1 MIFFFSL
8 GMEVKAVDNVLKDAI
23 LNGLY
28 NKNENKGNEF
38 ISPQLV
44 NNDDQSKIW
53 FTLRQ
58 ELMSCTS
65 FTWAVAFISENMLV
79 PFKLVMSELAKRG
92 VNGTLITGTY
102 LGFNSPKVFKELMK
116 IPNLTVR
123 LSEKTGFHAKGYIF
137 NHEDYQTILIG
148 SANFTRS
155 ALLKNCEWGLKVT
168 SHENGQLVE
177 EVNDQIKNNLS
188 NSLILTSSW
197 IKEYEQNWQPIKNNP
212 HLLLRKSKKI
222 SPNQMQKEALANLD
236 ALVKEQ
242 AKRALVVSA
251 TGTGKTYLGAFAVKE
266 YKPKK
271 FLYLVH
277 REQIAKKALESFYQV
292 IGGKK
297 SDYGLLTGNK
307 HDFDKKYLFG
317 TVQTVSQEQILGQ
330 LNPEEFDYILIDEA
344 HRVAAPTYQKILNHF
359 TPKFLLGMTATPER
373 MDKQNIYE
381 IFDYHLAYEIRL
393 KDALNEQMLTPFHYV
408 GVEDYTVGN
417 QIITETSKLK
427 DLVAEKRVEYVLKQ
441 LNYYGYCGEKAKG
454 LVFCSRQEEARELA
468 KLFSQAGHPS
478 RALTNEDSQKRRAE
492 VTQQLENGELEY
504 IFTVDLFNEGIDI
517 PSLNQIVMLRNTQS
531 SIIFIQQLGRG
542 LRKFPGKDYVTV
554 IDFLG
559 NYKNNY
565 LIPIALNGDK
575 SRDKDQAIRESKLPQ
590 VIDVSTITFTEIAS
604 QRILASL
611 EKIKLDSMHELRQ
624 SYEDLKEKIGKVPLL
639 CDFYQYGTTAPTVF
653 AKNHALA
660 HYGAF
665 LKKMGEE
672 VNLDDYQN
680 AVLSFVTKELL
691 FGKRPHE
698 LLLLESCLNR
708 NISKADFIKLLKN
721 KNCYV
726 SKDVLESVEKI
737 LSLEFFDVK
746 QGKAT
751 KKEQYGIYPLIKKE
765 NGEYRLSNQ
774 LFQALNDNQQFKIL
788 FKDVLKTGLE
798 LSKEYDS
805 QSQFTLYKQYDRKDV
820 CRLLNWPKDVSA
832 PMYGYRVGEKE
843 TPIFITY
850 QKDSKKKR
858 NACYQNTLEN
868 GHSLRWY
875 TRTPRHLDSDEV
887 QRLLYTDEMKLHL
900 FVKRSDAAGKE
911 FYYLGTADIQK
922 DSVKEEKIGL
932 KQKSAVDMNLVLNHP
947 LKQSIYNLLFS

>member
-1 MIFFFSL
+1 MGNI
-8 GMEVKAVDNVLKDAI
+8 LKEAI

-28 NKNENKGNEF
+28 DKNENKGNEF

-44 NNDDQSKIW
+44 NNDDQDKIW

-79 PFKLVMSELAKRG
+79 PFKLVMSELAKKG
-92 VNGTLITGTY
+92 ISGTLITGTY
-102 LGFNSPKVFKELMK
+102 LGFNSPKVFRELMK
-116 IPNLTVR
+116 IPNLKVR
-123 LSEKTGFHAKGYIF
+123 LSEEAGFHAKGYLF
-137 NHEDYQTILIG
+137 KHDDYQTILIG

-177 EVNDQIKNNLS
+177 EVNDQIKVTLNHS
-188 NSLILTSSW
+188 HELTESW
-197 IKEYEQNWQPIKNNP
+197 INEYEQAWQPIKKVASLSLGP
-212 HLLLRKSKKI
+212 AKKI
-222 SPNQMQKEALANLD
+222 LPNRMQEAALKSLN
-236 ALVKEQ
+236 ALVKEN

-277 REQIAKKALESFYQV
+277 REQIAKKALESFYRV
-292 IGGKK
+292 IGGNK

-307 HDFDKKYLFG
+307 HDFNKKYLFG
-317 TVQTVSQEQILGQ
+317 TVQTVSQKQMLEQLD
-330 LNPEEFDYILIDEA
+330 PEEFDYILIDEA
-344 HRVAAPTYQKILNHF
+344 HRVAAPTYRKILNHF
-359 TPKFLLGMTATPER
+359 APKFLLGMTATPER

-393 KDALNEQMLTPFHYV
+393 KDALNEQMLAPFHYV
-408 GVEDYTVGN
+408 GVEDYTVDG
-417 QIITETSKLK
+417 QVITETSKLK

-441 LNYYGYCGEKAKG
+441 LDYYGYCGEQARG

-468 KLFSQAGHPS
+468 ELFSQAGHPS
-478 RALTNEDSQKRRAE
+478 CALTNEDSQKRRAR
-492 VTQQLENGELEY
+492 VTKQLENGEIEY

-517 PSLNQIVMLRNTQS
+517 PSLNQIVMLRNTRS
-531 SIIFIQQLGRG
+531 SIVFIQQLGRG

-575 SRDKDQAIRESKLPQ
+575 SRDKDQAVRESKLPQ
-590 VIDVSTITFTEIAS
+590 VIDVSTINFTEIAS

-611 EKIKLDSMHELRQ
+611 EKIKLDSMRELRK

-639 CDFYQYGTTAPTVF
+639 YNFYQYGTTAPTVF

-660 HYGAF
+660 NYGDF
-665 LKKMGEE
+665 LKKMGEN
-672 VNLDDYQN
+672 VNLSDYQN
-680 AVLSFVTKELL
+680 AALSFVTKELL

-698 LLLLESCLNR
+698 LLLLENCLD
-708 NISKADFIKLLKN
+708 KDLTKTDFIDLLKSN
-721 KNCYV
+721 DCYV
-726 SKDVLESVEKI
+726 NKDVLDSVEKI

-746 QGKAT
+746 QGKTT
-751 KKEQYGIYPLIKKE
+751 KKEQYGSYPLIEKVNE
-765 NGEYRLSNQ
+765 NYRLSRPLQ
-774 LFQALNDNQQFKIL
+774 QALNVNQQFKIL

-798 LSKEYDS
+798 LAKEYNS

-850 QKDSKKKR
+850 QKDSQKKR
-858 NACYQNTLEN
+858 NARYQNTLEN

-887 QRLLYTDEMKLHL
+887 QRLLQNKEMKLHL
-900 FVKRSDAAGKE
+900 FVKQSDASGKD

-932 KQKSAVDMNLVLNHP
+932 KQKSAVGMNLVLNHP